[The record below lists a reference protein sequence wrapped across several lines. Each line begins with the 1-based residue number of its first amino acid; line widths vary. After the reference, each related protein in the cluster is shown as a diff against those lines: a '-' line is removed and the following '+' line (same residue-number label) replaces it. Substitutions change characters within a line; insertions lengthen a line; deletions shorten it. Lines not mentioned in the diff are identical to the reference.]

1 MRPLSYDRCTR
12 FRLSE
17 FPWRRSKASW
27 CWGEVGHQLLDY
39 SLESPGQAGEGEWLM
54 ERMEVRI
61 PRVLSMLP
69 ESEKGTFSKAI
80 ASSAKLRVA
89 VLERRLRE
97 GRAMLRKFED
107 EWQDLPGFERDFP
120 EC

>member
-1 MRPLSYDRCTR
+1 
-12 FRLSE
+12 
-17 FPWRRSKASW
+17 
-27 CWGEVGHQLLDY
+27 
-39 SLESPGQAGEGEWLM
+39 M

-107 EWQDLPGFERDFP
+107 EYGKTYPDFERDFP
-120 EC
+120 DNADIQTHEDLVEWAFWDRAARDCSAAIEGYKLLTGH